1 MTNISPAPKKKARTP
16 KSGRASVLLVK
27 FGLPSYANE
36 LAGYYSDSMA
46 LEQLTGIN
54 LTRAFIPTQFHAQR
68 CEMQVY
74 VSDVQLAARYGVS
87 RSTIWRWVASGR
99 LPSPVALS
107 PGTTRWLVSEI
118 EARDA
123 EMLAARESAA

>member
-1 MTNISPAPKKKARTP
+1 
-16 KSGRASVLLVK
+16 
-27 FGLPSYANE
+27 
-36 LAGYYSDSMA
+36 
-46 LEQLTGIN
+46 
-54 LTRAFIPTQFHAQR
+54 
-68 CEMQVY
+68 MQVY